1 MDSLTTSAAESVSD
15 VTAALVSRTA
25 EVAAD
30 IFALIVQEIPQ
41 LRSDQRVLTLL
52 EASVDENVTTAL
64 HILQH
69 DIDLEKVRAPAAAEE
84 YRAGWHSRACP

>member
-1 MDSLTTSAAESVSD
+1 MTAARQHRASSPTRGRAVRTVGNRALATYYATVDSLTTSAAESVSD

-52 EASVDENVTTAL
+52 EPASMRT
-64 HILQH
+64 
-69 DIDLEKVRAPAAAEE
+69 
-84 YRAGWHSRACP
+84 